1 MGEVI
6 PFRKPRKGTIR
17 GAARS
22 CLTEALNSVK
32 APQGVVIITLGL
44 EGTFSIESAA
54 YDALD
59 QFDLYS
65 RAAALCDRERMA
77 MIGDE

>member
-1 MGEVI
+1 MGDVV
-6 PFRKPRKGTIR
+6 PFRRPRKGTIR
-17 GAARS
+17 GSARA

-32 APQGVVIITLGL
+32 APQGVVVITLGL
-44 EGTFSIESAA
+44 EGTFAIQSAA
-54 YDALD
+54 YAAID

-77 MIGDE
+77 MIE